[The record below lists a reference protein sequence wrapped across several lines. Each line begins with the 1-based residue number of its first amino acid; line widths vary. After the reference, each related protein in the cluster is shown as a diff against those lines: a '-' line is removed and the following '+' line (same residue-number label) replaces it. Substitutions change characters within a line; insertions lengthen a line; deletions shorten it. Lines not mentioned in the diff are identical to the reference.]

1 MSPLNHLLNHVA
13 DMEESHSFFRSQITS
28 RGVTLLGGLPL
39 EVCALA
45 QNLIRLPWLSAVS
58 VVKMP
63 VKLIGACLSSRA
75 VKECASSMPGVE
87 EVFATALKV
96 LGYVLGTIFTATIGF
111 ALSPYL
117 NFRLHLFLGLISDEK
132 AKKAEEEAGQQAKKE
147 REAQERVTQ
156 MHYHNLILAMKCK
169 IAEKEQ
175 GLLEE
180 RSKRQPFPVET
191 I

>member
-13 DMEESHSFFRSQITS
+13 DMAESHSFLRSQITS

-39 EVCALA
+39 EVCASA

-63 VKLIGACLSSRA
+63 VKLIGACLNSRA
-75 VKECASSMPGVE
+75 IKECASSMPGVQ

-96 LGYVLGTIFTATIGF
+96 LGYVLGAIFTATVGF
-111 ALSPYL
+111 VLSPYL
-117 NFRLHLFLGLISDEK
+117 NFRLHLLLGLISDEK
-132 AKKAEEEAGQQAKKE
+132 AKKAEEEAEQQAKKE
-147 REAQERVTQ
+147 REVQEKATQ

-175 GLLEE
+175 RLKEQRLLEE
-180 RSKRQPFPVET
+180 REKVET